1 MRGAYAAIAR
11 KRVTAESPPLIS
23 PPRGQL
29 SPKGKPFRS
38 NFVVRPPRVAP
49 QYLAVA
55 LVGGVAKLPH
65 IVLPLPDVGAAEAVR
80 QVHKVVAVHPGLL
93 KQLAG
98 PGEVLAVQRQIF
110 ENFLFKTV
118 RVLAVKLL
126 AERLALVQRDLL
138 VADLLRSVVGR
149 AANAVLNVGRVVE
162 EIVDLVIDGVVLGV
176 GAWVRSGAGRKPP
189 CSTL

>member
-1 MRGAYAAIAR
+1 MPRLPANG
-11 KRVTAESPPLIS
+11 SPRNVHPSSVRLADSFPQGGSLFAQIS
-23 PPRGQL
+23 
-29 SPKGKPFRS
+29 
-38 NFVVRPPRVAP
+38 VVRSPRVAP

-55 LVGGVAKLPH
+55 LVGGVAELPH
-65 IVLPLPDVGAAEAVR
+65 IVLPLPDVGGAEAVR

-110 ENFLFKTV
+110 EDFLFKTV
-118 RVLAVKLL
+118 RVLAIKLL

-138 VADLLRSVVGR
+138 VADLLRGVVGR
-149 AANAVLNVGRVVE
+149 AANAVLDVGRVVE
-162 EIVDLVIDGVVLGV
+162 EVVDLVIDGVVLGV
-176 GAWVRSGAGRKPP
+176 GALVRSGAGRKPP